1 MTDSYIWVEVKTT
14 NNERFFLKC
23 QEIQVFLYDVVEE
36 KDRLKIKILEKDFKK
51 LQKIW
56 FIKVKK
62 IQDLG
67 WKALKEKGKKY
78 HIYFISLAIGLIFL
92 YVISHIILCK
102 IVLSD

>member
-1 MTDSYIWVEVKTT
+1 MIDSYIWVEVKTT

-23 QEIQVFLYDVVEE
+23 QEIQVFLYDVIKE
-36 KDRLKIKILEKDFKK
+36 KEGLKIKILEKDYKK

-67 WKALKEKGKKY
+67 WKAINEKAKKY
-78 HIYFISLAIGLIFL
+78 R
-92 YVISHIILCK
+92 V
-102 IVLSD
+102 

>member
-1 MTDSYIWVEVKTT
+1 M
-14 NNERFFLKC
+14 
-23 QEIQVFLYDVVEE
+23 VEE

-62 IQDLG
+62 VQDLG

-78 HIYFISLAIGLIFL
+78 HIYLSLIHIFI
-92 YVISHIILCK
+92 HI
-102 IVLSD
+102 